1 MISRR
6 KVLQGAVAIP
16 VVAAAASLMP
26 VVARS
31 QASPSKAKATDESS
45 TWHAYLTDEELQHP
59 LADYWFRRPAISE
72 DVLADL
78 RKGPIENSKALAW
91 EDRTKLSDPGDL
103 SVENGYSTL
112 SDGTRFIAVRT
123 RFPGCTAEMIDWWFK
138 WAQKGGRET
147 ICYKIWYPGAHY
159 AMSEM
164 PTPGYQRRKGDKY
177 HWGMTRFPVED
188 IGSGVGK
195 LRLDFV
201 NPREFG
207 FDGEPEGGTILCCR
221 VGMPDG
227 SFKHTEFIHYVR
239 PIQGGVEMRSR
250 FWQLRKIEPM
260 AGGSEVPQAVRDMFD
275 RQKSVVGPEAGSG
288 MAFHCATEYAQLAGF
303 LAELYRKYG
312 P

>member
-6 KVLQGAVAIP
+6 KVLRSAVAMLAL
-16 VVAAAASLMP
+16 AAAATLAQDS
-26 VVARS
+26 RS
-31 QASPSKAKATDESS
+31 QTAPAEAGATDGSS
-45 TWHAYLTDEELQHP
+45 TWHSYLTDEELQHP

-72 DVLADL
+72 KVLADL
-78 RKGPIENSKALAW
+78 RKGPTDKSKALAW
-91 EDRTKLSDPGDL
+91 EDRTRLSDPGDL
-103 SVENGYSTL
+103 PVENGYCTL
-112 SDGTRFIAVRT
+112 DDGTRFIAVRT

-138 WAQKGGRET
+138 WAQQGEAIR
-147 ICYKIWYPGAHY
+147 YKIWYPGAHY

-164 PTPGYQRRKGDKY
+164 PTPGYVRRPGDKY

-188 IGSGVGK
+188 IGSGAQK

-201 NPREFG
+201 DPREFG

-221 VGMPDG
+221 IGMADG
-227 SFKHTEFIHYVR
+227 SFKHSEFIHHVR
-239 PIQGGVEMRSR
+239 PIEGGVEMRSR

-260 AGGSEVPQAVRDMFD
+260 AGGPQVPQAVRDMVA
-275 RQKSVVGPEAGSG
+275 RQKLRVGPEAGAA
-288 MAFHCATEYAQLAGF
+288 MAFHCATEYSQLAGF